1 MPLVLLKTHQPTLE
15 TVASLVKLELRPFQ
29 IKAGGGV
36 VARFIAASPDVQ
48 RVIHRSDVLFWVEEP
63 ERTGW
68 LLNGLP
74 RNVIDSGMVKF
85 AGLALETNQLV
96 EMGRVQETTRQVVIK
111 GRVNV
116 INYTRDPIP
125 ALMPLVMGV
134 PDRDLVTDQ
143 PEFHQGKD
151 PRRLVA
157 VLRPAFPVKKDG
169 RDAQWF
175 TEQYTTL
182 PVSQDLVYVSMKL
195 HRAPGLT
202 HGSFPASSF
211 LAPQRRCYYPEVKSS
226 LTEHKNKQYW
236 EYRFDQS
243 ETSRALVKN
252 LFFFE
257 TVMDFVRNLVSS
269 SSSSSR
275 ERVKKLVREHVR
287 ENRIPR
293 LAVHLDLGVVPLLTG
308 STPGLRFEGPLPN
321 LYRIIASSLYV
332 TPPGATMAV
341 HLG

>member
-15 TVASLVKLELRPFQ
+15 TVASLVQLELRPFQ
-29 IKAGGGV
+29 SKAGAGV
-36 VARFIAASPDVQ
+36 VARFVQVPAEIQ

-85 AGLALETNQLV
+85 AGLALEPNQLT
-96 EMGRVQETTRQVVIK
+96 EIGRVQETARQVVIK
-111 GRVNV
+111 GRANV
-116 INYTRDPIP
+116 INYTRDSIP
-125 ALMPLVMGV
+125 ALMPLVMGK
-134 PDRDLVTDQ
+134 PDLDPVTDQ
-143 PEFHQGKD
+143 PDFHQGQE

-157 VLRPAFPVKKDG
+157 ALRPAFPVKKDG

-195 HRAPGLT
+195 HRAPGLE
-202 HGSFPASSF
+202 HASFPASSF
-211 LAPQRRCYYPEVKSS
+211 LAPQRRSYYPEIKS
-226 LTEHKNKQYW
+226 LVELKGDTQYW
-236 EYRFDQS
+236 GYQFDVS
-243 ETSRALVKN
+243 ETSRSVVKN

-257 TVMDFVRNLVSS
+257 TVMDFIRYPSF
-269 SSSSSR
+269 SR
-275 ERVKKLVREHVR
+275 ESRFERVRKVVRKHVQKR
-287 ENRIPR
+287 RLPR
-293 LAVHLDLGVVPLLTG
+293 LAVHLDLGVVPLFEATA
-308 STPGLRFEGPLPN
+308 PGLRFEGPLPN

-341 HLG
+341 HL

>member
-1 MPLVLLKTHQPTLE
+1 MIMSEVLLKTHQSTLE
-15 TVASLVKLELRPFQ
+15 TVASLVKLELRPLQ
-29 IKAGGGV
+29 SRVAGGV
-36 VARFIAASPDVQ
+36 VPRFAAAPVEVQ
-48 RVIHRSDVLFWVEEP
+48 RVIHRSDVLFWIDEP
-63 ERTGW
+63 EKTGW

-74 RNVIDSGMVKF
+74 RNVIASGMVKF
-85 AGLALETNQLV
+85 AGLALETNQLW
-96 EMGRVQETTRQVVIK
+96 ETGRTQETTRQVVIK

-125 ALMPLVMGV
+125 ALMPLVMAL
-134 PDRDLVTDQ
+134 PDLVPMTDRSQ
-143 PEFHQGKD
+143 FHQGRD

-182 PVSQDLVYVSMKL
+182 PVSHDLVYVSMKL
-195 HRAPGLT
+195 HNAPGLE

-211 LAPQRRCYYPEVKSS
+211 LAPQTRCYYPEEKG
-226 LTEHKNKQYW
+226 LTDRDNQYW
-236 EYRFDQS
+236 TYSFDRS
-243 ETSRALVKN
+243 ETSQALVKN

-257 TVMDFVRNLVSS
+257 TVVDFVRNPALSS
-269 SSSSSR
+269 ESR
-275 ERVKKLVREHVR
+275 LERVRGRVREHVQK
-287 ENRIPR
+287 NRLPR
-293 LAVHLDLGVVPLLTG
+293 LAVHLDLGVVALPRRPTRR
-308 STPGLRFEGPLPN
+308 LRFEGPLPN

-341 HLG
+341 HL

>member
-1 MPLVLLKTHQPTLE
+1 M
-15 TVASLVKLELRPFQ
+15 
-29 IKAGGGV
+29 
-36 VARFIAASPDVQ
+36 VARFIAAPLEVQ

-116 INYTRDPIP
+116 INYTRDSIP

-134 PDRDLVTDQ
+134 PDKDLVTDQ

-211 LAPQRRCYYPEVKSS
+211 LAPQRRCYYPEAKSKS

-236 EYRFDQS
+236 EYQFDQS

-269 SSSSSR
+269 SSSR
-275 ERVKKLVREHVR
+275 ERVKTLVRKHVR

-293 LAVHLDLGVVPLLTG
+293 LAVHLDLGVVPLLTQPRA
-308 STPGLRFEGPLPN
+308 TPGLRFEGPLPN

>member
-29 IKAGGGV
+29 SKAGAGV
-36 VARFIAASPDVQ
+36 VARFVQVPVEIQ

-63 ERTGW
+63 EKTGW

-74 RNVIDSGMVKF
+74 RNVINSGMVKF
-85 AGLALETNQLV
+85 AGLALEPNQLT
-96 EMGRVQETTRQVVIK
+96 EMGRVQETDRQVVIK
-111 GRVNV
+111 GRANV

-134 PDRDLVTDQ
+134 PDLDPATGQ
-143 PEFHQGKD
+143 SEFYQGQE

-195 HRAPGLT
+195 HRAPGLE
-202 HGSFPASSF
+202 HASFPASSF
-211 LAPQRRCYYPEVKSS
+211 LAPQRRSYYPEVK
-226 LTEHKNKQYW
+226 EAKDNRYW
-236 EYRFDQS
+236 KYPFDVS
-243 ETSRALVKN
+243 ETSRSVVKN

-257 TVMDFVRNLVSS
+257 TVMDFIRYPSF
-269 SSSSSR
+269 SR
-275 ERVKKLVREHVR
+275 ESRFERVRKVVREHVQKGR
-287 ENRIPR
+287 LPR
-293 LAVHLDLGVVPLLTG
+293 LAVHLDLGVVPLFKATA
-308 STPGLRFEGPLPN
+308 PGLRFEGPLPN

-341 HLG
+341 HL